1 MKCGGEEE
9 NNHVHKC
16 PLCSTQRDDIHALKY
31 HIRKE
36 HNKNKRGNCL
46 LMKSLIDT
54 DWLIVRAPTSRY
66 QLKTAQC

>member
-36 HNKNKRGNCL
+36 HNKNKRGNVICTQS
-46 LMKSLIDT
+46 MN
-54 DWLIVRAPTSRY
+54 RH
-66 QLKTAQC
+66 QLRTLPKYIRS

>member
-36 HNKNKRGNCL
+36 HNKNKRG
-46 LMKSLIDT
+46 KF
-54 DWLIVRAPTSRY
+54 
-66 QLKTAQC
+66 QLKSTDIKMMPTEEGTVDQHTTS

>member
-36 HNKNKRGNCL
+36 HNKNKRG
-46 LMKSLIDT
+46 KFKIYDHIKIIPTKEGAVEQTLIF
-54 DWLIVRAPTSRY
+54 Y
-66 QLKTAQC
+66 

>member
-36 HNKNKRGNCL
+36 HNKNKRGKFQPKL
-46 LMKSLIDT
+46 LVIKMMSTEEGAVDQNT
-54 DWLIVRAPTSRY
+54 TS
-66 QLKTAQC
+66 

>member
-36 HNKNKRGNCL
+36 HNKNKRGKFHPKL
-46 LMKSLIDT
+46 LVIKMMSTEEGAVDQNT
-54 DWLIVRAPTSRY
+54 TS
-66 QLKTAQC
+66 

>member
-36 HNKNKRGNCL
+36 HNKNKRGNDYFFQFKVEL
-46 LMKSLIDT
+46 
-54 DWLIVRAPTSRY
+54 
-66 QLKTAQC
+66 

>member
-36 HNKNKRGNCL
+36 HNKNKRGNFL
-46 LMKSLIDT
+46 LMKSLK
-54 DWLIVRAPTSRY
+54 LISIG
-66 QLKTAQC
+66 